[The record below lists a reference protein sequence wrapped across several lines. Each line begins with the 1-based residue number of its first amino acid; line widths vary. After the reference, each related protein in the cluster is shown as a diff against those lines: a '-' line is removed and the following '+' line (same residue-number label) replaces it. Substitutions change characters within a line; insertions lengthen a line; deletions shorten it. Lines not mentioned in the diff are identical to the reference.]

1 VKKFI
6 VSTTINPVTSAVKLY
21 DSFDGW
27 TLVMAGDLKTPKD
40 YRLVNG
46 IYLSPADQDELDH
59 TLSELIGWNCIQRRN
74 LAMLYAIKNGADII
88 ALVDDDNIPL
98 DNWGTRVYIG
108 EEVEVTEFLC
118 QDQAFDPIGA
128 AGELNLWHRGFPLEL
143 IATREYSQKQ
153 KTTLKATIQAN
164 FWNGDPDIDA
174 ICRMEHRPNVTFD
187 GRNFPFTSN
196 KPAPFNSQNTLIS
209 RAVFSDY
216 FLFPFVGRM
225 DDIWAAYY
233 VQAKDHAVI
242 FGEPTVFQD
251 RNKHDLVEDMKRE
264 YIGYENN
271 LNLLKDLSSD
281 ADLILKYLPGRSI
294 AAWNRYRRI
303 IGD

>member
-59 TLSELIGWNCIQRRN
+59 T
-74 LAMLYAIKNGADII
+74 
-88 ALVDDDNIPL
+88 PL

-174 ICRMEHRPNVTFD
+174 ICRMEHRPSVTFD